1 MQFLYVNISACHDVA
16 QAAVCNPAVQIVEAP
31 TADFLDKTSIQS
43 AYDYA
48 SSNVGSNFTLRLSGE
63 IFTEDLFLDGGAVT
77 LDGGY
82 DCSFTSKV
90 SRTRSFGTVTI
101 AGWIGQLS
109 PEESE
114 SFRRLNAISILTWTA
129 SPRSAP
135 ALAVP
140 MTATTTTPTP
150 IPVLLEICDGLDN
163 NCDGQIDEGLTP
175 TDNDGDGY
183 YAIGSCGG
191 VTDDCNDNDPTI
203 YPGAPEI
210 PYDGIDQDC
219 NGSDLTF
226 ANGNACEECHV
237 PDNALNRRTATGRWP
252 LTVPVRSVMPR

>member
-1 MQFLYVNISACHDVA
+1 MQISKRLFGVLSCFFLLFLLRFRMTPWPPTAIRQFRSLKT
-16 QAAVCNPAVQIVEAP
+16 P

-63 IFTEDLFLDGGAVT
+63 IFTEDLLLDGGAVT

-82 DCSFTSKV
+82 DCSFTNKV
-90 SRTRSFGTVTI
+90 STHGSFWHHYYLCWSCQLRRRVGVVSTSQCDFDLDLDGFTSI
-101 AGWIGQLS
+101 GSCAG
-109 PEESE
+109 
-114 SFRRLNAISILTWTA
+114 
-129 SPRSAP
+129 SADDCNDNDP
-135 ALAVP
+135 NTYPGAA
-140 MTATTTTPTP
+140 
-150 IPVLLEICDGLDN
+150 EICDGLDN

-226 ANGNACEECHV
+226 ANGNACADCHV
-237 PDNALNRRTATGRWP
+237 PG
-252 LTVPVRSVMPR
+252 